1 MPHIQRP
8 TRTLTSI
15 LVECGI
21 VTDAQV
27 EQALARQRESGL
39 MIGETLVELGFTSE
53 ENIGWALSKQL
64 GIPYADVHVETTDAE
79 LVRRFPES
87 LLRRMQAV
95 PLFGTNDEVTIAM
108 ADPTDSETVEEL
120 RAAAEC
126 SVSLVIGGPG
136 SIRRALDAIW
146 GRERPPGGDAAA
158 AAPRPR
164 VSATGP
170 AAMPMRRDVVWD
182 RAGTNFLLFHVH
194 AAFRASASEIHFL
207 PLDGLLNISY
217 RTDAGLVAQSAEQPE
232 TALYLRAR
240 LSALGV
246 PNVDGSGE
254 ATAWG
259 ATVVEFGAERV
270 HVTACHVV
278 TQEGIATVLRL
289 GPAPDKAPDLS
300 VLGLSPIGE
309 AEIREFVD
317 GPEGLVIVTGP
328 PRTGGSMVLASLAA
342 LAERPGRR
350 TLVLEPA
357 STLPYPVDTVRV
369 RVTPRDGMVTRWE
382 HVAVGMGADVVV
394 LDGTLSGEEIARV
407 LAGAAVG
414 RLVFARTDWLDSA
427 ALLEFLVRSRN
438 GRIVLRDRPFA
449 LVSLPAARAEGG
461 TVWAKPEDAE
471 HRAGSLDVTILSDE
485 ERDALFA
492 KGTARGP
499 APEPAKEGR

>member
-1 MPHIQRP
+1 VSQIQRP

-64 GIPYADVHVETTDAE
+64 GIPYADVHLETTDAE

-95 PLFGTNDEVTIAM
+95 PLFGAPDEITIAM
-108 ADPTDSETVEEL
+108 ADPTDTESIEEL

-126 SVSLVIGGPG
+126 GTVSLVIGGPG
-136 SIRRALDAIW
+136 SIRRTLDAVW
-146 GRERPPGGDAAA
+146 GRERTPGGDP
-158 AAPRPR
+158 AAPRHR
-164 VSATGP
+164 AASTGP
-170 AAMPMRRDVVWD
+170 ASVPTRRDVVWD
-182 RAGTNFLLFHVH
+182 RAGTTFLLFHVH
-194 AAFRASASEIHFL
+194 AALRARASEIHFL
-207 PLDGLLNISY
+207 PSDGLVTVAY

-240 LSALGV
+240 LAALGV
-246 PNVDGSGE
+246 PDVEGSGA
-254 ATAWG
+254 ATTWG
-259 ATVVEFGAERV
+259 ATVVELGAERV
-270 HVTACHVV
+270 HVSACHVV
-278 TQEGIATVLRL
+278 THEGIATVLRL
-289 GPAPDKAPDLS
+289 GPAPAQAPDLS

-317 GPEGLVIVTGP
+317 GPEGLVLVTGP

-342 LAERPGRR
+342 LAARPGRR
-350 TLVLEPA
+350 TLVLESA
-357 STLPYPVDTVRV
+357 ATLPYPADTVRV
-369 RVTPRDGMVTRWE
+369 RVTRSDGVGARWE
-382 HVAVGMGADVVV
+382 QVAVGMGADVVV
-394 LDGTLSGEEIARV
+394 LDGTLRGASIARV

-414 RLVFARTDWLDSA
+414 RLVFARTDWLDTN

-438 GRIVLRDRPFA
+438 GRAVLRDRPFA
-449 LVSLPAARAEGG
+449 LVALPAARPEGEA
-461 TVWAKPEDAE
+461 VWVKPEEAE
-471 HRAGSLDVTILSDE
+471 RLAGSLEVTILTDE
-485 ERDALFA
+485 ERDALFESRN
-492 KGTARGP
+492 RG
-499 APEPAKEGR
+499 ASAADRTGVR

>member
-1 MPHIQRP
+1 VSQTKRP

-53 ENIGWALSKQL
+53 ENIGWALSRQL
-64 GIPYADVHVETTDAE
+64 GIPYADVHIETTDPE

-95 PLFGTNDEVTIAM
+95 PLFGTNEEITIAM
-108 ADPTDSETVEEL
+108 ADPTDTESIAEL
-120 RAAAEC
+120 REAAER

-136 SIRRALDAIW
+136 SIRRALDSIW
-146 GRERPPGGDAAA
+146 GREHTPSGDAAA
-158 AAPRPR
+158 SGSRSRAPGH
-164 VSATGP
+164 SP
-170 AAMPMRRDVVWD
+170 AAVPTRRDVVWD

-194 AAFRASASEIHFL
+194 AALRARASEVHFL
-207 PLDGLLNISY
+207 PSDGLLTVAY
-217 RTDAGLVAQSAEQPE
+217 RTDSGLTLQSAEQPE

-240 LSALGV
+240 LSALGIPDV
-246 PNVDGSGE
+246 EGTQESVAS
-254 ATAWG
+254 G
-259 ATVVEFGAERV
+259 ATVLEFGGERV
-270 HVTACHVV
+270 RVAACHVA
-278 TQEGIATVLRL
+278 TNEGIGTVLRL
-289 GPAPDKAPDLS
+289 GPAPAEAPDLS

-328 PRTGGSMVLASLAA
+328 PRAGGSMVLASLAA
-342 LAERPGRR
+342 LAARPGRR
-350 TLVLEPA
+350 TLVLESA
-357 STLPYPVDTVRV
+357 STLPYPADTVRV
-369 RVTPRDGMVTRWE
+369 HVAPQGGVAARWE
-382 HVAVGMGADVVV
+382 QMAVGLGADVVV
-394 LDGTLSGEEIARV
+394 LDGTLRGEDIARV

-414 RLVFARTDWLDSA
+414 RLVFARTDWLDSK
-427 ALLEFLVRSRN
+427 ALLDFLARSRN
-438 GRIVLRDRPFA
+438 GRAVLRDRPFA

-461 TVWAKPEDAE
+461 AVWVKPEEAE
-471 HRAGSLDVTILSDE
+471 QHAGILDVTILTDE

-492 KGTARGP
+492 KGPGSGTAS
-499 APEPAKEGR
+499 EKEAR